1 MTAQIELN
9 AEKNVQKKSSLRRLL
24 WVSPLAMLVSS
35 AVNLGLYA
43 AAGRLFPEVA
53 AWPGAGPAQVVG
65 ATVVYLLMGTVV
77 FALVARFASRPART
91 YTIVATIGLLLSM
104 FMPISA
110 GFGFGAPGAPT
121 PDIATVATLCL
132 MHVAAYTI
140 SVPMFNRM
148 VLD

>member
-1 MTAQIELN
+1 MTATNEMPPVVVESKGHL
-9 AEKNVQKKSSLRRLL
+9 SRLL

-53 AWPGAGPAQVVG
+53 AWSGAGPTQIIG
-65 ATVVYLLMGTVV
+65 ATIVYLLIGTIV
-77 FALVARFASRPART
+77 FALTARFARRPART
-91 YTIVATIGLLLSM
+91 YTILATIGLLFSL

-110 GFGFGAPGAPT
+110 AFGFGAPGAPV
-121 PDIATVATLCL
+121 PDMATVATLSL
-132 MHVAAYTI
+132 MHVAAYAI